1 MITLEGVQRR
11 QRIKGKD
18 WSVINFKVWKHMSLW
33 MKEKNVSPRAVLIE
47 GCRMLGYNPETADA
61 PDTDATTQKPVNNDD
76 FPRI

>member
-1 MITLEGVQRR
+1 
-11 QRIKGKD
+11 
-18 WSVINFKVWKHMSLW
+18 MSLW